1 MYDSDKNANY
11 PLEAIIYNSVNQ
23 QWPDTMNNSNAGAS
37 LTSCDLLI
45 RNIHLA
51 TMDSACALTYPDLRQ
66 QGALCPYNS
75 ISWGAVLVRNGKIV
89 WVGTTS
95 ELPSA
100 SGAKETI
107 DGQGQWLTP
116 GLIDC
121 HTHLVYAGDRSR
133 EFEQRLEGVSYGTI
147 AKQGGGILSTVS
159 ATRAASV
166 AELIDDS
173 RPRLEALLAEG
184 VTTLEIKSGYGLDT
198 ETETKM
204 LQVAGLLARM
214 YPVTVVRT
222 FLGAHALPPE
232 YKNRAGDYIE
242 HVCTDVIPSVAKEE
256 LADAVD
262 VFCENIAFS
271 PEQTE
276 RVFKA
281 AKAHG
286 LKIKLHCEQLSDS
299 GGAQL
304 AVKYQA
310 LSVDHL
316 EYLSQSGIDAL
327 KNSNT
332 VATLLPGAFY
342 FLRESKQPPID
353 ALREAGVP
361 IAIATDLNPGTS
373 PFASIRLMMNMACT
387 LFHMTPSEALVGCTR
402 NAAKALGLQEKI
414 GRIKEGMDADLLLWP
429 VQYPASLAAGLT
441 GISPSLIIK
450 NGQIVKSIISRNQP
464 FSWSGRV
471 DQEIDTQAAQ
481 RWHQKVRP
489 YAPGS
494 SEQGV
499 ALMGF
504 ESDEGVRRN
513 QGRPGAAKGPDH
525 IRQALTNLP
534 WNRNSPVWDA
544 GNIRCNGADL
554 EQAQQTYAGR
564 ACSLLDNGQLVV
576 GLGGGHEIG
585 WASYQG
591 LMMHLEK
598 QGKGN
603 NAPTANLGI
612 INFDAHF
619 DLRLPEAGPSSGT
632 PFWQASE
639 YAREQNIPFNYLC
652 LGISRISNTQVLFNR
667 ADELGVIYRLDKEMT
682 LLNLPLLQQDLQQFI
697 DKMDHIY
704 LTIDIDA
711 FPAYL
716 APGVSAPAAR
726 GIPLDVVE
734 PLLDTIEHSG
744 KLKLFDIAETC
755 PKHDVDGHTA
765 RLAARL
771 IYQLTRQ

>member
-1 MYDSDKNANY
+1 
-11 PLEAIIYNSVNQ
+11 
-23 QWPDTMNNSNAGAS
+23 MNNSHADAS

-51 TMDSACALTYPDLRQ
+51 TMDPACTST
-66 QGALCPYNS
+66 CPYNS
-75 ISWGAVLVRNGKIV
+75 ISQGAILVQDGEIV
-89 WVGTTS
+89 WAGAES
-95 ELPSA
+95 DLPQGSK
-100 SGAKETI
+100 AKETI

-133 EFEQRLEGVSYGTI
+133 EFEQRLEGVSYETI
-147 AKQGGGILSTVS
+147 AKQGGGILSTVK
-159 ATRAASV
+159 ATRAATV
-166 AELIDDS
+166 EELVDDS

-198 ETETKM
+198 ETEAKM
-204 LQVAGLLARM
+204 LQAASLLASE

-232 YKNRAGDYIE
+232 YKNRADDYIE
-242 HVCTDVIPSVAKEE
+242 HVCTEMIPAVAREQ

-286 LKIKLHCEQLSDS
+286 MNIKLHGEQLSDN
-299 GGAQL
+299 GGTQL
-304 AVKYQA
+304 AVKHQA

-316 EYLSQSGIDAL
+316 EYLSQSGIEAL

-342 FLRESKQPPID
+342 FLRETKLPPID

-387 LFHMTPSEALVGCTR
+387 LFRMTPSEALAGCTR
-402 NAAKALGLQEKI
+402 HGAQALGLQNKT
-414 GRIKEGMDADLLLWP
+414 GRIRAGLVADLLLWP
-429 VQYPASLAAGLT
+429 VSHPASLAAGLT

-450 NGQIVKSIISRNQP
+450 NGQIVQSTISRNPP
-464 FSWSGRV
+464 FSWTGRI
-471 DQEIDTQAAQ
+471 DQETDSQAAQ

-494 SEQGV
+494 EQGV
-499 ALMGF
+499 ALLGF

-534 WNRNSPVWDA
+534 WNRRAPVWDA
-544 GNIRCNGADL
+544 GNIRCNGTDL
-554 EQAQQTYAGR
+554 EQAQQDYAGQM
-564 ACSLLDNGQLVV
+564 CQLLDNGQLVI

-598 QGKGN
+598 QWKGKDPI
-603 NAPTANLGI
+603 NAGI

-619 DLRLPEAGPSSGT
+619 DLRLPEVGPSSGT

-639 YAREQNIPFNYLC
+639 YAREHNIPFNYLC
-652 LGISRISNTQVLFNR
+652 LGISESSNTQALFTR

-682 LLNLPLLQQDLQQFI
+682 LLHLSSLQQDLQQFI
-697 DKMDHIY
+697 NKVDHIY

-711 FPAYL
+711 FPAAL

-726 GIPLDVVE
+726 GIPPEVVE
-734 PLLDTIEHSG
+734 PLLDIIKHCG

-755 PKHDVDGHTA
+755 PKHDIDAHTA

-771 IYQLTRQ
+771 IHQLAGQAQ

>member
-1 MYDSDKNANY
+1 
-11 PLEAIIYNSVNQ
+11 
-23 QWPDTMNNSNAGAS
+23 MNNSNAGES

-51 TMDSACALTYPDLRQ
+51 TMDPARASINPDWHHKSAS
-66 QGALCPYNS
+66 CPYNS
-75 ISWGAVLVRNGKIV
+75 IRQGAILVRDGKIV
-89 WVGTTS
+89 WAGVES
-95 ELPSA
+95 ELPKDSR
-100 SGAKETI
+100 AKTTI

-133 EFEQRLEGVSYGTI
+133 EFEQRLEGVSYETI
-147 AKQGGGILSTVS
+147 AKQGGGILSTVK
-159 ATRAASV
+159 ATRAATVDELV
-166 AELIDDS
+166 ADS

-204 LQVAGLLARM
+204 LQAASLLASE
-214 YPVTVVRT
+214 YPVTVIRT

-232 YKNRAGDYIE
+232 YQNRADDYIE
-242 HVCTDVIPSVAKEE
+242 HVCTEMIPAIAKGQ

-276 RVFKA
+276 QVFKA

-286 LKIKLHCEQLSDS
+286 LGIKLHGEQLSDS
-299 GGAQL
+299 GGTQL
-304 AVKYQA
+304 AVKHQA

-342 FLRESKQPPID
+342 FLRETKLPPVD
-353 ALREAGVP
+353 GLREAGVP

-373 PFASIRLMMNMACT
+373 PLASIRLMMNMACT
-387 LFHMTPSEALVGCTR
+387 LFRMTPSEALAGCTR
-402 NAAKALGLQEKI
+402 NAAQALGLQEKT
-414 GRIKEGMDADLLLWP
+414 GRIKEGLDADLLLWP
-429 VQYPASLAAGLT
+429 VSHPASLAAGLT

-450 NGQIVKSIISRNQP
+450 SGQIVKSTISSNQS
-464 FSWSGRV
+464 FSWSGRI
-471 DQEIDTQAAQ
+471 DQETDSQAAQ

-489 YAPGS
+489 YAPGG
-494 SEQGV
+494 EKGV
-499 ALMGF
+499 ALLGF

-534 WNRNSPVWDA
+534 WNRNAPVWDV
-544 GNIRCNGADL
+544 GNIRCNGTDL
-554 EQAQQTYAGR
+554 EQAQQSYAR
-564 ACSLLDNGQLVV
+564 QMCKLLDNGHLVI

-585 WASYQG
+585 WASYRG
-591 LMMHLEK
+591 LMKHLEK
-598 QGKGN
+598 PEKGKDSH
-603 NAPTANLGI
+603 PVKVGI

-619 DLRLPEAGPSSGT
+619 DLRLPEVGPSSGT

-639 YAREQNIPFNYLC
+639 YAREQNIPFNYFC
-652 LGISRISNTQVLFNR
+652 LGISESSNTRALFNR
-667 ADELGVIYRLDKEMT
+667 ADELGVTYRLDRAMT
-682 LLNLPLLQQDLQQFI
+682 LLNLPSLQQDIRQFI
-697 DKMDHIY
+697 DKVDHIY

-711 FPAYL
+711 FPASL

-726 GIPLDVVE
+726 GIPPEVVE
-734 PLLDTIEHSG
+734 PLLDTIKHSG

-755 PKHDVDGHTA
+755 PKYDIDAHTA

-771 IYQLTRQ
+771 IHQLAGQNPLIATNPGP

>member
-1 MYDSDKNANY
+1 
-11 PLEAIIYNSVNQ
+11 
-23 QWPDTMNNSNAGAS
+23 MNNSNADAS

-51 TMDSACALTYPDLRQ
+51 TMDPARTST
-66 QGALCPYNS
+66 CPYNS
-75 ISWGAVLVRNGKIV
+75 ISQGAILVQDGKII
-89 WVGTTS
+89 WAGAEP
-95 ELPSA
+95 ELPPGSK
-100 SGAKETI
+100 AKETI

-133 EFEQRLEGVSYGTI
+133 EFEQRLEGVSYETI
-147 AKQGGGILSTVS
+147 ANQGGGILSTVK
-159 ATRAASV
+159 ATRAATV
-166 AELIDDS
+166 EELVDDS

-184 VTTLEIKSGYGLDT
+184 VTTLEIKSGYGLAT

-204 LQVAGLLARM
+204 LRAASLLASE

-232 YKNRAGDYIE
+232 YKNRADDYIE
-242 HVCTDVIPSVAKEE
+242 HVCTEMIPAVAREP

-271 PEQTE
+271 LKQTE

-286 LKIKLHCEQLSDS
+286 LNIKLHGEQLSDS
-299 GGAQL
+299 GGTQL

-316 EYLSQSGIDAL
+316 EYLSQSGIEAL

-342 FLRESKQPPID
+342 FLRETKLPPIE

-387 LFHMTPSEALVGCTR
+387 LFRMTPSEALAGCTR
-402 NAAKALGLQEKI
+402 HGAQALGLQHKT
-414 GRIKEGMDADLLLWP
+414 GRIRAGLAADLLLWP
-429 VQYPASLAAGLT
+429 VSHPASLAAGLT
-441 GISPSLIIK
+441 GVSPSLIIK
-450 NGQIVKSIISRNQP
+450 NGQIVQSTISRNPP
-464 FSWSGRV
+464 FSWSGRI
-471 DQEIDTQAAQ
+471 DQETDPQAAQ

-489 YAPGS
+489 YAPDG
-494 SEQGV
+494 EPGV
-499 ALMGF
+499 ALLGL

-534 WNRNSPVWDA
+534 WNRTAPVWDA
-544 GNIRCNGADL
+544 GNIRCKGTDL
-554 EQAQQTYAGR
+554 EQAQQDYAR
-564 ACSLLDNGQLVV
+564 QMCQLLDNGQLVM

-598 QGKGN
+598 QGKGKDSHPVN
-603 NAPTANLGI
+603 VGI

-619 DLRLPEAGPSSGT
+619 DLRLPEVGPSSGT

-639 YAREQNIPFNYLC
+639 YAREHSIPFNYLC
-652 LGISRISNTQVLFNR
+652 FGISESSNTQALFNR
-667 ADELGVIYRLDKEMT
+667 ADELGVTYRLDKAMT
-682 LLNLPLLQQDLQQFI
+682 LLNLPSLQQDLQRFI
-697 DKMDHIY
+697 DKVDHIY

-711 FPAYL
+711 FPAAL

-726 GIPLDVVE
+726 GIPLEVVE
-734 PLLDTIEHSG
+734 PLLDTIKHSG
-744 KLKLFDIAETC
+744 KLKLSDIAETC
-755 PKHDVDGHTA
+755 PKHDIDAHTA

-771 IYQLTRQ
+771 IHQLAGQTR